1 MTAERRDAA
10 TGGHRHTLDQLRVL
24 DAIARTGSFAAAA
37 TALHRVPS
45 AISHAMKALEDA
57 LGVSLFDRTGHRA
70 ALTSAGERL
79 VEAARDELAR
89 ADRFEATARQ
99 LHEGWEPELRVVL
112 DAALPLEPLI
122 FALRALESERVP
134 TRVRVDVECQDGV
147 RARFDED
154 DADIMLALEMDLG
167 REGLTLT
174 PLPPLTL
181 RLLCAPSHGL
191 AQAGSV
197 TRDDLRRYTEVV
209 VRDTSPRLARSPRP
223 AFLGTPSVI
232 YLSDF
237 HGKRLALLQGVG
249 FGWIP
254 EHLALEDLA
263 AGTLVEVPLAEGN
276 RWTYHP
282 QVAVRAARPPGR
294 AGQRLLA
301 ALLDRAHGESDSRS
315 T

>member
-1 MTAERRDAA
+1 MTADRRDPPS
-10 TGGHRHTLDQLRVL
+10 TGHRHTLDQLRVL

-37 TALHRVPS
+37 ATLHRVPS
-45 AISHAMKALEDA
+45 AVSHAVKALEDA
-57 LGVSLFDRTGHRA
+57 LGLALFDRSGHRA
-70 ALTSAGERL
+70 TLTPAGERL
-79 VEAARDELAR
+79 LEAAREELAR
-89 ADRFEATARQ
+89 ADRFEATARA

-122 FALRALESERVP
+122 HALRALEAERVP

-167 REGLTLT
+167 REGLALT
-174 PLPPLTL
+174 PLPPLTM
-181 RLLCAPSHGL
+181 RLLCAPGHGL
-191 AQAGSV
+191 AAAPEV
-197 TRDDLRRYTEVV
+197 TRDDLRRFTEVV
-209 VRDTSPRLARSPRP
+209 VRDTSPRLARTPRP

-254 EHLALEDLA
+254 EHLVRDDLA
-263 AGTLVEVPLAEGN
+263 AGALVEVPLAEGN
-276 RWTYHP
+276 RWTYQPH
-282 QVAVRAARPPGR
+282 VAVRAARPPGR
-294 AGQRLLA
+294 AGQRLLT
-301 ALLDRAHGESDSRS
+301 ALLARAHHESDSCS
-315 T
+315 L